1 MKMTKSIVA
10 IFAAIGTVFPL
21 GNAMA
26 SLSMSQ
32 RETVQDISWSV
43 EILAILIAL
52 VIAWFVWRLGKRDLK
67 NRKNKN
73 ENRQDMTRD

>member
-1 MKMTKSIVA
+1 MKMTKNIVVV
-10 IFAAIGTVFPL
+10 FAAVGTIFPV

-43 EILAILIAL
+43 EILAILMAL
-52 VIAWFVWRLGKRDLK
+52 VIAWFVWRLGKRDIK

-73 ENRQDMTRD
+73 ENHQDMTRD

>member
-1 MKMTKSIVA
+1 MKITKNIVA
-10 IFAAIGTVFPL
+10 MCAATATVFPI

-26 SLSMSQ
+26 ALSMSQ

-52 VIAWFVWRLGKRDLK
+52 GIAWFVWRLGKRDLK
-67 NRKNKN
+67 SKNAKRN
-73 ENRQDMTRD
+73 DSIE